1 MIGLGIFIL
10 VIVGLASLAVVF
22 QGGDAVR
29 IDLHLF
35 TVKTTIGVVFLAG
48 AVALALVVFG
58 LSLLWEGLKRGRR
71 RRRETK
77 DLRRRA
83 EANQSSTSP
92 PGSPSGSTPAPPA
105 APPTTPQAPGRRP
118 GPDDHFDTA
127 PRER

>member
-83 EANQSSTSP
+83 EASQPTTTP
-92 PGSPSGSTPAPPA
+92 GAPGGSPPAPPA
-105 APPTTPQAPGRRP
+105 ASPTSPPAPGRRP

>member
-22 QGGDAVR
+22 QGGDPVR

-35 TVKTTIGVVFLAG
+35 TVKTTIGIVFLAG

-58 LSLLWEGLKRGRR
+58 LSLLWEGLKRARR

-83 EANQSSTSP
+83 EANQSSASP
-92 PGSPSGSTPAPPA
+92 APQGSSTPAPPA
-105 APPTTPQAPGRRP
+105 ASPAAPPAPIRRT